1 MSNITQLY
9 NQVINDHRKYP
20 RNLGLIEGYKTLKV
34 KNPSCGDDVTVQLDI
49 KDGIIKDVRHIGTG
63 CVICC
68 SSASVMSEVL
78 KGKTVEE
85 ASSIIED
92 FYELIKG
99 NMPKD
104 EDRLEDAIVY
114 VNIHNYPPRAKCA
127 TLAWRAADTLIHADE
142 EGEENDW
149 YKKRSWT
156 NRRPRL

>member
-142 EGEENDW
+142 EGEEND
-149 YKKRSWT
+149 
-156 NRRPRL
+156 

>member
-68 SSASVMSEVL
+68 SSSSVMSEVL

-142 EGEENDW
+142 EGEEND
-149 YKKRSWT
+149 
-156 NRRPRL
+156 

>member
-20 RNLGLIEGYKTLKV
+20 RNLGLIEGYNTLKV

-127 TLAWRAADTLIHADE
+127 TLAWNALKKAL
-142 EGEENDW
+142 EN
-149 YKKRSWT
+149 S
-156 NRRPRL
+156 NGSSEVANLSGHCEI